1 MIAHGHHRVRSG
13 KWTGIA
19 CVHVCT
25 CVCLGRAWRY
35 YVTAEPQGPRH
46 PAWFRRVPALRGAW
60 ARAAPTDWT
69 AGSVGKGTFEL
80 SREHMTVF

>member
-1 MIAHGHHRVRSG
+1 M
-13 KWTGIA
+13 
-19 CVHVCT
+19 
-25 CVCLGRAWRY
+25 
-35 YVTAEPQGPRH
+35 AEPQGPRH

-60 ARAAPTDWT
+60 ARAAPTVWT